1 MTNKRK
7 LTEQLKKLKEV
18 FSDILE
24 EVQFL
29 EIDAVT
35 TNADK
40 GLNIV
45 IAIEEDNED
54 RRKDDNK
61 KDS

>member
-24 EVQFL
+24 EVQLL